1 MLMPKIDYRLLSE
14 ALGEYEARGYRYV
27 EVPWIVH
34 KSAIRA
40 TLPSPIPF
48 IEAVLHQDDDDDM
61 SHTAYRSLGG
71 LVGSAEQGFLG
82 MDLPTGAY
90 CGITPCFRHEQSTGL
105 FYQTGFMKLELFVN
119 ASDADYKRVCSD
131 AQEVMSVIATGGC
144 GTIKRVETPEG
155 VDLELA
161 GIEIG
166 SYGVRRA
173 EGHRDWVYGTGLALP
188 RFSVA
193 DALASVM

>member
-1 MLMPKIDYRLLSE
+1 MKTPKIDYRLLGA

-27 EVPWIVH
+27 EVPWIVP
-34 KSAIRA
+34 KSDIRA

-71 LVGSAEQGFLG
+71 LVGSAEQGFLS
-82 MDLPTGAY
+82 MDLPNGEY
-90 CGITPCFRHEQSTGL
+90 CGITPCFRYEPVTNL
-105 FYQTGFMKLELFVN
+105 FYQTGFMKLELFIN
-119 ASDADYKRVCSD
+119 HSDGDFLRVATD
-131 AQEVMSVIATGGC
+131 AMEVMSILADGLSE
-144 GTIKRVETPEG
+144 IKLVKTEEG

-166 SYGVRRA
+166 SYGTRSFD
-173 EGHRDWVYGTGLALP
+173 GFQWTYGTGLALP
-188 RFSVA
+188 RFSIA
-193 DALASVM
+193 DALSRVL

>member
-1 MLMPKIDYRLLSE
+1 MTPKIDYRLLSE
-14 ALGEYEARGYRYV
+14 ALGEYEDRGYRYV
-27 EVPWIVH
+27 EVPWIVP
-34 KSAIRA
+34 KGAIRA

-71 LVGSAEQGFLG
+71 LVGSAEQGFLS
-82 MDLPTGAY
+82 MELPTGAY

-105 FYQTGFMKLELFVN
+105 FYQTGFMKLELYVN
-119 ASDADYKRVCSD
+119 SRDAEWTRVMTD
-131 AQEVMSVIATGGC
+131 AEEVMSILLGDSAR
-144 GTIKRVETPEG
+144 IKTEKTPEG
-155 VDLELA
+155 ADLTLA

-166 SYGVRRA
+166 SYGIR
-173 EGHRDWVYGTGLALP
+173 ETPEHGQWVYGTGLALP

-193 DALASVM
+193 EALSTVIS